1 MPGSSGGSPSAAAAA
16 AAGTSAGPGRPGRG
30 RLSNRSGTGDANT
43 NTSKRSR
50 QVQKQQLPTMAKKP
64 PAKRSPS
71 ASTSSSSSSLS
82 SSSSSTSPPTSA
94 SSSSS
99 TSPATTTTTTTTTT
113 TDDQNVRVVARL
125 RPLSAKEL
133 DENNKEAI
141 KAGGGKASAGQVV
154 VDGQRTFE
162 YDAVFGPQT
171 TQAQVYEKTA
181 GDTVKKNIFR
191 GFNVTI
197 LAYGQTGS
205 GKTYSMGTAGCGG
218 GGNNPS
224 ANGNGNGNDANS
236 LIPPEDGDGIIGRAV
251 YDLFKTRASLP
262 GGKDRVKVEM
272 SYLEIYNEE
281 ARDLMYS
288 GTKPPEL
295 HIRDSKSEGVVV
307 RNLSRHVVKSP
318 TDVANLMQE
327 ASERRVT
334 ASTQMNAVSS
344 RSHAVCT
351 LYVTIAPPTT
361 DAGDEGTAADEDNDA
376 DTTSNDDGEI
386 SRAELTAKLTLVD
399 LAGSERIKRTG
410 AEGAR
415 MREGININKG

>member
-1 MPGSSGGSPSAAAAA
+1 MPDSSGVSPSAAA
-16 AAGTSAGPGRPGRG
+16 AAGTSAGPCRPGRG
-30 RLSNRSGTGDANT
+30 HLSNRSGTGDANN
-43 NTSKRSR
+43 NTSKHNRR
-50 QVQKQQLPTMAKKP
+50 VQKQQLLPMAKKS
-64 PAKRSPS
+64 PAKRYPS
-71 ASTSSSSSSLS
+71 ASTSSSSSSTFPS
-82 SSSSSTSPPTSA
+82 TSA

-99 TSPATTTTTTTTTT
+99 TSPATNTTTTTT
-113 TDDQNVRVVARL
+113 TDEQNVRVVARL

-133 DENNKEAI
+133 DENSKEAI

-154 VDGQRTFE
+154 VEGQRTFE

-224 ANGNGNGNDANS
+224 ANGNGNGKSNDANS

-295 HIRDSKSEGVVV
+295 HIRDSKSEGIVV

-361 DAGDEGTAADEDNDA
+361 DAGDEGTAVGEDNDA
-376 DTTSNDDGEI
+376 DITSNDDGEV

>member
-1 MPGSSGGSPSAAAAA
+1 MPGSSGVSPSAAAAA
-16 AAGTSAGPGRPGRG
+16 PGPGRG

-43 NTSKRSR
+43 NTKRNR
-50 QVQKQQLPTMAKKP
+50 QVQKQQLPPMAKKS
-64 PAKRSPS
+64 PAKRYPS
-71 ASTSSSSSSLS
+71 ASTSSSSSS
-82 SSSSSTSPPTSA
+82 STFPSTSA

-99 TSPATTTTTTTTTT
+99 TSPATNTTTTTTTTT
-113 TDDQNVRVVARL
+113 TDEQNVRVVARL

-133 DENNKEAI
+133 DENSKEAI

-154 VDGQRTFE
+154 VEGQRTFE

-224 ANGNGNGNDANS
+224 ANGNGNSNDANS

-361 DAGDEGTAADEDNDA
+361 DAGDEGTAVGEDNDA
-376 DTTSNDDGEI
+376 DITSNDDGEV